1 MQIEIQLL
9 YSKITKKQ
17 DPVGKEQGNMDKWQ
31 VLYYSQVDSTNNVLK
46 QMEAVE
52 HGTVVHSTLQ
62 TAGRGRLGRSFS
74 SQKGG
79 LYLSV
84 YLKREESLDRLLH
97 LTPMVA
103 VAVRRAIGEACGVDV
118 QIKWINDL
126 VKEGK
131 KLCGILVEIAPQG
144 GVIVGIGINCN
155 TKDFPEE
162 LRDIA
167 GSLCDF
173 CTEVDEEALLQA
185 LIRNLQ
191 EMDEVLF
198 SHKAQWME
206 EYATHCVTLGKE
218 VWLLRGETRRQ
229 AYAQAIDENG
239 ALIVRL
245 PDGTQETVSS
255 GEAGVRGMYGYSD

>member
-1 MQIEIQLL
+1 ME
-9 YSKITKKQ
+9 
-17 DPVGKEQGNMDKWQ
+17 KWT
-31 VLYYSQVDSTNNVLK
+31 VLYYPQVDSTNNVLK
-46 QMEAVE
+46 EMEDPQ

-62 TAGRGRLGRSFS
+62 TAGRGRLGRRFS

-84 YLKREESLDRLLH
+84 YLKREEALEQLLH

-103 VAVRRAIGEACGVDV
+103 VAARRAISEVCGLEV

-126 VKEGK
+126 VKDGK

-144 GVIVGIGINCN
+144 GVIIGIGINCN

-173 CTEVDEEALLQA
+173 CPKVEEKALLEA
-185 LIRNLQ
+185 LIRNLR

-198 SHKAQWME
+198 TQKAQWME

-229 AYAQAIDENG
+229 AYALGIDENG
-239 ALIVRL
+239 ALLVRL
-245 PDGTQETVSS
+245 PDGTEETVSS
-255 GEAGVRGMYGYSD
+255 GEAGVRGMCGYSE

>member
-1 MQIEIQLL
+1 MPSWTVI
-9 YSKITKKQ
+9 
-17 DPVGKEQGNMDKWQ
+17 
-31 VLYYSQVDSTNNVLK
+31 YYPEVDSTNNVLK
-46 QMEAVE
+46 QMDAPA
-52 HGTVVHSTLQ
+52 HGTVVHSSRQ
-62 TAGRGRLGRSFS
+62 TAGRGRLGRSFC
-74 SQKGG
+74 SQEGG
-79 LYLSV
+79 LYLSL
-84 YLKREESLDRLLH
+84 YLKRTEPMDRLLH

-103 VAVRRAIGEACGVDV
+103 VAVRRAVLEACGVDV
-118 QIKWINDL
+118 GIKWINDL
-126 VKEGK
+126 VKDGK

-144 GVIVGIGINCN
+144 GVIIGIGINCN

-173 CTEVDEEALLQA
+173 CPKVEEKALLQA

-206 EYATHCVTLGKE
+206 EYATHCITLGKE
-218 VWLLRGETRRQ
+218 VWLHRGDSHRQ

-239 ALIVRL
+239 ALLVRL
-245 PDGTQETVSS
+245 PDGREETISS
-255 GEAGVRGMYGYSD
+255 GEACVRGMHGYSE